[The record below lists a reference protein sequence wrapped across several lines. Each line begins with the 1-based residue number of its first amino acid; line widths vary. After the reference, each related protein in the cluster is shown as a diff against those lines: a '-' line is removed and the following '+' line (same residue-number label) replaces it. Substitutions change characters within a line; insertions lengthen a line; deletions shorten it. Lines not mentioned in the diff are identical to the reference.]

1 MTRWRREQ
9 GFTLIEVMVV
19 VAILGILASIAIP
32 TYQKFKQRAL
42 RAEVETNLAGIFQ
55 AEVSFFAERARFGS
69 LSEIGFVLAGVTN
82 RYTYRSPAP
91 GSTAG
96 STGTVNVDLL
106 NPAVGPSFPENTIFP
121 SGAALGGVMASFT
134 ATATANIDR
143 DGTIDQW
150 HVNHAK
156 LGLRSPD
163 VDDLLF

>member
-1 MTRWRREQ
+1 
-9 GFTLIEVMVV
+9 MVT

-42 RAEVETNLAGIFQ
+42 RAEVEANLAGIFQ
-55 AEVSFFAERARFGS
+55 VEVSFFAERARFGS

-106 NPAVGPSFPENTIFP
+106 NPAVGPSFPENTVTP
-121 SGAALGGVMASFT
+121 SGATAGGGHRFVHR
-134 ATATANIDR
+134 DR
-143 DGTIDQW
+143 HSEYHWRDRHRNGTGTGNPPNSELAYHD
-150 HVNHAK
+150 
-156 LGLRSPD
+156 
-163 VDDLLF
+163 